1 MRRPGARPAR
11 IRISTRSWRIRRRCS
26 EPSRSGNHHRR
37 HCLKI
42 HLLAVREGKQAVNK
56 FLGIAARSRRELS
69 TTELERALGAL
80 DSIGDVVQTD
90 VITRVS

>member
-1 MRRPGARPAR
+1 MVNVHGGATVA
-11 IRISTRSWRIRRRCS
+11 
-26 EPSRSGNHHRR
+26 
-37 HCLKI
+37 LVVAVLLV
-42 HLLAVREGKQAVNK
+42 LLAVREGKQAVNK

>member
-1 MRRPGARPAR
+1 
-11 IRISTRSWRIRRRCS
+11 
-26 EPSRSGNHHRR
+26 
-37 HCLKI
+37 
-42 HLLAVREGKQAVNK
+42 VREGKQAVNK

-90 VITRVS
+90 VITRVLMARHRSCRRSTPADLR